1 MSVYGF
7 LLFFFVLEFNR
18 HESKHIEEIVRDI
31 LNKSVGTSSSYMN
44 GLVGM
49 ESCIEAMDSLLSL
62 GSFDVRMIGI
72 WGMAGIGKTTIAKVV
87 YERIY
92 TQFEGC
98 CFLSNVRE
106 QS

>member
-1 MSVYGF
+1 MDSYY
-7 LLFFFVLEFNR
+7 FFVVLEFDK
-18 HESKHIEEIVRDI
+18 HESKLIEEIVRDI
-31 LNKSVGTSSSYMN
+31 LNNLVGISSSYMN
-44 GLVGM
+44 GLVEI

-87 YERIY
+87 YEHIY

-98 CFLSNVRE
+98 CFL
-106 QS
+106 